1 MIFPIVVFENVQ
13 EKEHERIETEKAQD
27 KIDRIKLLCLELG
40 IKWSEVENAKKPET
54 DILIKIPYRK
64 YRITKYFR
72 RRVEVEE

>member
-1 MIFPIVVFENVQ
+1 MIFPIVVFENNQ

-40 IKWSEVENAKKPET
+40 IKWSEMENPEKAET

-64 YRITKYFR
+64 YRITKNLKQR
-72 RRVEVEE
+72 IEVEE

>member
-1 MIFPIVVFENVQ
+1 MIVPIVFENNQ

-40 IKWSEVENAKKPET
+40 IKWSEMENPEKAET

-64 YRITKYFR
+64 YRITKYFKQR
-72 RRVEVEE
+72 IEVEE